1 MGDHRTVQA
10 QFYDRPFLPV
20 ARTCWSG
27 ILQENPKI
35 VPLITIMQ
43 ETRTQSS
50 AAQSAVSKGKINAST
65 RSRLER
71 GSMRAYCKSYTVEV
85 HEHVRT

>member
-50 AAQSAVSKGKINAST
+50 AAQSAVSKGEDQCKYPQST
-65 RSRLER
+65 RTWQYESLL
-71 GSMRAYCKSYTVEV
+71 
-85 HEHVRT
+85 